1 MTVFS
6 CIWRTL
12 KSKVVLHYSL
22 VNKMGS
28 VGVERADFIAAYPCN
43 LRGGR
48 DVISKGEM
56 RF

>member
-28 VGVERADFIAAYPCN
+28 VGVERADFIAAYPCS
-43 LRGGR
+43 LRSGR